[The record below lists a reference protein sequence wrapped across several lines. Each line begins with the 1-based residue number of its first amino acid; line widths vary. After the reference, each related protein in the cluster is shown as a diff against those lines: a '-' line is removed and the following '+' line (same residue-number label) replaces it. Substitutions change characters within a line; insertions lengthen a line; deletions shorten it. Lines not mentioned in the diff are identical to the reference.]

1 MYKRQPLNSFGNL
14 ALITVSSNSKF
25 SNLDP
30 QSKVASYPDTIKQSP
45 KLQLMQEK
53 MKENDNIWNE
63 ELVNKH
69 KEEMLSLLTKEI
81 DKYKKA

>member
-1 MYKRQPLNSFGNL
+1 MNLNGNL

-30 QSKVASYPDTIKQSP
+30 QSKIASYPETIKQSP

-53 MKENDNIWNE
+53 MKENGNIWNE

-69 KEEMLSLLTKEI
+69 KAAMISLLTKEI
-81 DKYKKA
+81 EKYKKA

>member
-1 MYKRQPLNSFGNL
+1 MLFR
-14 ALITVSSNSKF
+14 SNSKF

-53 MKENDNIWNE
+53 MQENDNIWNE

>member
-1 MYKRQPLNSFGNL
+1 
-14 ALITVSSNSKF
+14 
-25 SNLDP
+25 
-30 QSKVASYPDTIKQSP
+30 
-45 KLQLMQEK
+45 